1 MQVTV
6 RQATAADAAEL
17 ARLRWRW
24 AVEERGYAGTDWPR
38 FVESFSAW
46 VAESS
51 STHLPFLAE
60 LDGQVV
66 GMAWL
71 MVADRVP
78 AAARRHRRFGDV
90 QSVYVIPELR
100 NSGAGAAL
108 LDAVLTEARRL
119 NLEHVTV
126 HSSDRAVRFYQRAGF
141 QHDECWLRWI
151 PD

>member
-1 MQVTV
+1 V
-6 RQATAADAAEL
+6 
-17 ARLRWRW
+17 
-24 AVEERGYAGTDWPR
+24 AVGG
-38 FVESFSAW
+38 
-46 VAESS
+46 
-51 STHLPFLAE
+51 
-60 LDGQVV
+60 
-66 GMAWL
+66 
-71 MVADRVP
+71 P